1 MPSAEQLPSV
11 IAFFLLIARL
21 GDVGSTYLVSPTLK
35 LEANPLVRRLRWP
48 FAAVTVL
55 AAAVPYYSLPA
66 GVAFLIA
73 SLLVCASNC
82 SRVWL
87 VRTMGETEYHGLI
100 IRVASRVPVGL
111 GILYSVLSPLCMFA
125 IGGIML
131 MFYPS
136 LNRDWAAWF
145 AYAFFIYGSIMA
157 TYGSLAFLRY
167 RREGTALAQSVDNT
181 AT

>member
-11 IAFFLLIARL
+11 IALFLLIARL
-21 GDVGSTYLVSPTLK
+21 GDVGSTYLITPKLK

-48 FAAVTVL
+48 FAGVSIL
-55 AAAVPYYSLPA
+55 AAAVPYYSLPT
-66 GVAFLIA
+66 GVAFLIV

-87 VRTMGETEYHGLI
+87 VRTMGETEYHLLL
-100 IRVASRVPVGL
+100 IRVASRVPAAL
-111 GILYSVLSPLCMFA
+111 GVLYCLLPALCMLA
-125 IGGIML
+125 IGGVML

-145 AYAFFIYGSIMA
+145 AFAFFLYGFVIA

-167 RREGTALAQSVDNT
+167 RREGIALEMPAKNVS
-181 AT
+181 A